1 MTDIQSKI
9 KARIRALAAKTVQNG
24 CSEEEALT
32 AINMVGKLLSQ
43 YNLSMNEVELR
54 DEVCDTLKID
64 IGSKVRNG
72 VYYALSDIAGFTDCK
87 VWTNRVTTLKYCF
100 FGQESDLLMVKY
112 LYDIILSAMAT
123 ELSKFKKTAEYK
135 GAYSKKGATSSFTT
149 GMAMRIGR
157 RLNEMKAQMNG
168 EEKAARGGS
177 NALIVLKNQVVNQ
190 AYRELGLR
198 LKKNYGGTNI
208 RDGAAYRS
216 GQSAG
221 DRVNL
226 SRPINGPGGSVLRIA
241 A

>member
-9 KARIRALAAKTVQNG
+9 KARIRALSAKTIKNG
-24 CSEEEALT
+24 CTEEEAL
-32 AINMVGKLLSQ
+32 AAMSMVGKLLSQ

-87 VWTNRVTTLKYCF
+87 VWTNRGATLKYCF

-112 LYDIILSAMAT
+112 LYDIILAAMAT
-123 ELSKFKKTAEYK
+123 ELAKFKKTAEYK
-135 GAYSKKGATSSFTT
+135 IAFSKKGATASFTT

-177 NALIVLKNQVVNQ
+177 NALIVLKKQVVEQ
-190 AYRELGLR
+190 SYRDLNMR
-198 LKKNYGGTNI
+198 LSKNYSRTVI
-208 RDGAAYRS
+208 RDGAAFNS

-226 SRPINGPGGSVLRIA
+226 SRPINGPGGSVLSIA